1 MALPRAAV
9 PAYLEEDL
17 PSPSKQRAWASH
29 VPYDMIDDADETP
42 ARLSP
47 PLRSAPEGATSTR
60 RLQSIPG
67 GRETVTYRPAA
78 LAAPPPREQPTR
90 AYDRPPALGAGASTL
105 RMALYG
111 AGAALAAVALYLV
124 VSALVTWTQIKL
136 DDMAYGNPRTTHLD
150 AVVGAGDSEAQP
162 THFIAMNLNRQVSVI
177 ELPGGDLSK
186 AVAINGPYLFGDGEN
201 LTPIKMRV
209 EDINGD
215 GKPDLLLTVKNEEL
229 AYINDK
235 ANFRPITADEKVKVE
250 QAMAAAAGATK

>member
-17 PSPSKQRAWASH
+17 PSPNKQRAWASH
-29 VPYDMIDDADETP
+29 VPYDMIDDADEAP

-47 PLRSAPEGATSTR
+47 PPRAAHSGATSTR

-67 GRETVTYRPAA
+67 GRETVNYRPAA
-78 LAAPPPREQPTR
+78 MTAPPAREQPTR
-90 AYDRPPALGAGASTL
+90 AYERAPAVAAGASTL
-105 RMALYG
+105 RMAIYG

-124 VSALVTWTQIKL
+124 VSTLVTWTQIKL

-150 AVVGAGDSEAQP
+150 AVVRAGDSEAQP

-177 ELPGGDLSK
+177 ELPSGDLSK

>member
-1 MALPRAAV
+1 MALPRAAI
-9 PAYLEEDL
+9 PAYLDEDL
-17 PSPSKQRAWASH
+17 PSASKQRAWASN
-29 VPYDMIDDADETP
+29 VPYEMIDDADEEP
-42 ARLSP
+42 ARLRPPARAAQSGASP
-47 PLRSAPEGATSTR
+47 TR

-67 GRETVTYRPAA
+67 GRETVTYRPARA
-78 LAAPPPREQPTR
+78 VAPPAQEQPTR
-90 AYDRPPALGAGASTL
+90 AYDRPEAAGAASAL
-105 RMALYG
+105 RMGLYG
-111 AGAALAAVALYLV
+111 VGAALAVVALYLV
-124 VSALVTWTQIKL
+124 VSTLVTWTQIKL